1 MRTEST
7 SDSMLAPELTPE
19 PGTCSVGVCQYLFV
33 GRSKQIRKEE
43 GTHSA
48 KGSPARVRK
57 HLVLCFHPYVA
68 GIFMFTLSVSGAIL
82 AVVVGKAGSFED

>member
-1 MRTEST
+1 MRTETT
-7 SDSMLAPELTPE
+7 SDSTLASALSPE
-19 PGTCSVGVCQYLFV
+19 PGTCSAGVSQHLFV
-33 GRSKQIRKEE
+33 DRRKQTRKEE

-68 GIFMFTLSVSGAIL
+68 GIFMFTLIVFGAIL
-82 AVVVGKAGSFED
+82 AAVVGKAGSFED